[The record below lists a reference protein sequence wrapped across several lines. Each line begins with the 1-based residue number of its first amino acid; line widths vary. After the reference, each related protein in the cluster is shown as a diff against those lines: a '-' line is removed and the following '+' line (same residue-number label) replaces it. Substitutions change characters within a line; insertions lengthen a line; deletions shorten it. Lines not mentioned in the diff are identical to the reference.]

1 MNIHD
6 IAKLSGYSA
15 ATVSRVINCRKYVS
29 DDAKLAVQKVIK
41 EYDYVPNDVARDL
54 SKGKTHNI
62 GVVMPHTKHPYYTE
76 IINGIMDAAFPAG
89 YRIVLLPSM
98 YNADIEM
105 NYLNRLRR
113 KAYDAIIFTSHGV
126 SLDDLVNYQAYG
138 SIVCCHDPGNYKISA
153 AYTERIASYLA
164 AFKWAKKQ
172 SVHDVAIFLSRDFTL
187 SATSQLTRKAFIEVF
202 GHIPTN
208 DLLRT
213 GVVTYED
220 GYKSARSLYENKKYP
235 DMIFANGDD
244 IAAGA
249 RQFYLDNN
257 LPIPLL
263 IGQENQLSGQLL
275 NLPTIDH
282 NFHEIGKLAF
292 ELALE
297 NKTRQVSVESKFILR
312 DQKSCPDN

>member
-15 ATVSRVINCRKYVS
+15 ATVSRVINNREYVS
-29 DDAKLAVQKVIK
+29 KNAKSAVQKVIK

-54 SKGKTHNI
+54 SNGKTHNI
-62 GVVMPHTKHPYYTE
+62 GVVMPHTRHPYYTG

-98 YNADIEM
+98 YNAKIEM

-126 SLDDLVNYQAYG
+126 TLDDLVEYQKYS
-138 SIVCCHDPGNYKISA
+138 SIVCCHDPGDYNISA
-153 AYTERIASYLA
+153 AYTERIDSYLK
-164 AFKWAKKQ
+164 AFSWAKSQ
-172 SVHDVAIFLSRDFTL
+172 NAHNIAILLSRGFEL
-187 SATSQLTRKAFIEVF
+187 SATSQLTRKAFIKTFDHE
-202 GHIPTN
+202 PN
-208 DLLRT
+208 DSLLRT
-213 GVVTYED
+213 GIVTYDD
-220 GYKSARSLYENKKYP
+220 GYNSAQSFYKNNVTP
-235 DMIFANGDD
+235 DLIFANSDD
-244 IAAGA
+244 VATGA

-257 LPIPLL
+257 LPVPIL

-282 NFHEIGKLAF
+282 NFHEIGRLAF
-292 ELALE
+292 ELAISNE
-297 NKTRQVSVESKFILR
+297 TKQFSVESKFILR
-312 DQKSCPDN
+312 DQNRSEL